1 MILNISI
8 IIIIIIISIFKCLVI
23 FISIATDFQSKALT
37 EL

>member
-1 MILNISI
+1 MILNITI

-23 FISIATDFQSKALT
+23 FISIATSVQSKAS